1 MHDQQLN
8 HQETTAPA
16 PADHMRPFR
25 AFRAFRALR
34 QLSLCALAM
43 GVIVACG
50 GGGPGASSSVAA
62 TPAVGASTAGVLC
75 DYSSSVFNSSP
86 SVNAT
91 ATAAWTCSASKRV
104 LNGNG
109 LPDHPVGT
117 FPNSGNPN
125 PIAAQSVSFS
135 GPLSPALGAAAV
147 FLNGPLGTGYVLNGV
162 KMEAGTGGMATCNNS
177 GSTCTLTGN
186 VGPWAIEAL
195 GQTAFNFGLDVS
207 NGHVQPGGAYHYHG
221 VPKGFVDRLGKGASM
236 TLIGWAVDGFP
247 IYARYGHS
255 TPADASSPLKLVSS
269 SYRLKAAPDANRPA
283 TALFPMGTFLQD
295 YEYVAGLGDLDE
307 CNGRTG
313 VTPEFPNGIY
323 HYYATD
329 TYPYLQRC
337 VKGQL

>member
-16 PADHMRPFR
+16 PAVRMRPFL
-25 AFRAFRALR
+25 AFRALRALR
-34 QLSLCALAM
+34 QLSICALAM
-43 GVIVACG
+43 RAIVACG
-50 GGGPGASSSVAA
+50 GGPVTS

-104 LNGNG
+104 LSGNG

-125 PIAAQSVSFS
+125 AIAAQSVFFAGS
-135 GPLSPALGAAAV
+135 LAPALGSAAV
-147 FLNGPLGTGYVLNGV
+147 FLNGPVGTGYVLNGV

-195 GQTAFNFGLDVS
+195 GQTVFNFGLDAS
-207 NGHVQPGGAYHYHG
+207 NGHVQPGGTYHYHG
-221 VPKGFVDRLGKGASM
+221 VPTGFVDRLGKGVAM

-255 TPADASSPLKLVSS
+255 TAADPNSPLKLVSS
-269 SYRLKAAPDANRPA
+269 SYRLKATPDANRP
-283 TALFPMGTFLQD
+283 TTVLFPMGTFRQD

>member
-16 PADHMRPFR
+16 PAVRMRPFL
-25 AFRAFRALR
+25 AFRALR
-34 QLSLCALAM
+34 QLSICALAM

-125 PIAAQSVSFS
+125 PIAAQSVSS
-135 GPLSPALGAAAV
+135 GPLRKTAAV
-147 FLNGPLGTGYVLNGV
+147 I
-162 KMEAGTGGMATCNNS
+162 S
-177 GSTCTLTGN
+177 GCR
-186 VGPWAIEAL
+186 PWA
-195 GQTAFNFGLDVS
+195 G
-207 NGHVQPGGAYHYHG
+207 
-221 VPKGFVDRLGKGASM
+221 
-236 TLIGWAVDGFP
+236 
-247 IYARYGHS
+247 
-255 TPADASSPLKLVSS
+255 
-269 SYRLKAAPDANRPA
+269 
-283 TALFPMGTFLQD
+283 
-295 YEYVAGLGDLDE
+295 
-307 CNGRTG
+307 
-313 VTPEFPNGIY
+313 
-323 HYYATD
+323 
-329 TYPYLQRC
+329 
-337 VKGQL
+337 

>member
-1 MHDQQLN
+1 M
-8 HQETTAPA
+8 
-16 PADHMRPFR
+16 
-25 AFRAFRALR
+25 
-34 QLSLCALAM
+34 SLCALAM

-147 FLNGPLGTGYVLNGV
+147 FLNGP
-162 KMEAGTGGMATCNNS
+162 
-177 GSTCTLTGN
+177 
-186 VGPWAIEAL
+186 
-195 GQTAFNFGLDVS
+195 
-207 NGHVQPGGAYHYHG
+207 
-221 VPKGFVDRLGKGASM
+221 
-236 TLIGWAVDGFP
+236 
-247 IYARYGHS
+247 
-255 TPADASSPLKLVSS
+255 
-269 SYRLKAAPDANRPA
+269 
-283 TALFPMGTFLQD
+283 
-295 YEYVAGLGDLDE
+295 
-307 CNGRTG
+307 
-313 VTPEFPNGIY
+313 
-323 HYYATD
+323 
-329 TYPYLQRC
+329 
-337 VKGQL
+337 

>member
-1 MHDQQLN
+1 MNDPHLN
-8 HQETTAPA
+8 LTPMTEPA
-16 PADHMRPFR
+16 TADHRRLLR
-25 AFRAFRALR
+25 ASTV
-34 QLSLCALAM
+34 LSACALVGAA
-43 GVIVACG
+43 IVACG
-50 GGGPGASSSVAA
+50 GGGGSSGAASA
-62 TPAVGASTAGVLC
+62 AVGPSTAGVLC
-75 DYSSSVFNSSP
+75 DYSSSGFNSSP

-104 LNGNG
+104 LSGNG

-135 GPLSPALGAAAV
+135 GPLNPALGTAAV

-162 KMEAGTGGMATCNNS
+162 KLEAGTGGMATCNNS

-195 GQTAFNFGLDVS
+195 GQTVFHFGLDVS

-295 YEYVAGLGDLDE
+295 HEYVAGLGDLDE

>member
-1 MHDQQLN
+1 MHDQNLS
-8 HQETTAPA
+8 HRRTTSPSTSV
-16 PADHMRPFR
+16 PMRPR
-25 AFRAFRALR
+25 RALR
-34 QLSLCALAM
+34 LLGTCLLPI
-43 GVIVACG
+43 GVVMACG
-50 GGGPGASSSVAA
+50 GGGNASDIA
-62 TPAVGASTAGVLC
+62 TPSQGTSTAGVLC
-75 DYSSSVFNSSP
+75 DYSSSVFNNSP

-91 ATAAWTCSASKRV
+91 ATAAWSCNAAKRV

-125 PIAAQSVSFS
+125 AIAAQSVFFAGS
-135 GPLSPALGAAAV
+135 LAPALGSAAV
-147 FLNGPLGTGYVLNGV
+147 FLNGPVGTGYVLNGV

-195 GQTAFNFGLDVS
+195 GQTVFNFGLDAS
-207 NGHVQPGGAYHYHG
+207 NGHVQPGGTYHYHG
-221 VPKGFVDRLGKGASM
+221 VPTGFVDRLGKGVAM

-255 TPADASSPLKLVSS
+255 TAADPNSPLKLVSS
-269 SYRLKAAPDANRPA
+269 SYRLKATPDANRP
-283 TALFPMGTFLQD
+283 TTVLFPMGTFRQD